1 MNSPTNV
8 SKFDNDFIIS
18 SELAFSFI
26 KNKLNKESVTCG
38 DTLLEL
44 FNFSE
49 NNTELLESLFNL
61 SLLMLFNTRGSIGEE
76 NYQKL
81 LQYTIEQ
88 YQNKL

>member
-49 NNTELLESLFNL
+49 NNTELLES
-61 SLLMLFNTRGSIGEE
+61 SLIEVNHNIIE
-76 NYQKL
+76 KL
-81 LQYTIEQ
+81 KMKVKEIKDEMDV
-88 YQNKL
+88 